1 MCLPFPYLGTS
12 LYFKANCNCTP
23 TPQRVPTAIQKKKKQ
38 REQYQSTTGNNRPK
52 QCSNAREAQMVT
64 KTKQC
69 SNVREVNDN

>member
-1 MCLPFPYLGTS
+1 MHTNSTTGLHSHST
-12 LYFKANCNCTP
+12 
-23 TPQRVPTAIQKKKKQ
+23 KKKKQ